1 MQGGG
6 QSPGRLGEH
15 PAAAGAGPPQTAE
28 IRPRTGA
35 GQRHLEALPEWPQ
48 LGISFSNASQYYPV
62 AHDIDGR
69 LTEGVFVETLQDNG
83 DCYHRLEWLHVLES
97 KADLR
102 DAELALLEDYDLDPP
117 GQFPCVQV
125 INLAF
130 RSATRSSLG
139 SRKTEH
145 PPRVG

>member
-6 QSPGRLGEH
+6 QSRADWVNTQLQRCWPPADGGNSPSHWRW
-15 PAAAGAGPPQTAE
+15 AAASGS
-28 IRPRTGA
+28 
-35 GQRHLEALPEWPQ
+35 LPEWPQ

>member
-1 MQGGG
+1 M
-6 QSPGRLGEH
+6 
-15 PAAAGAGPPQTAE
+15 
-28 IRPRTGA
+28 
-35 GQRHLEALPEWPQ
+35 
-48 LGISFSNASQYYPV
+48 
-62 AHDIDGR
+62 
-69 LTEGVFVETLQDNG
+69 ETLQDNG

-139 SRKTEH
+139 SPEDLSIAPSGMSCSRWHGSLGRTSCLWATS
-145 PPRVG
+145 